1 MALGG
6 GKSNNNGNNTQ
17 VVHSDREQITPIT
30 KVVFTIYGGLQTIC
44 LLLLSWKVYD
54 PEMWL
59 PLPPWS
65 TFFALVISF
74 AAFWFLWLMRL
85 HVMPKK

>member
-1 MALGG
+1 MALGDN
-6 GKSNNNGNNTQ
+6 KQNGNSN

-59 PLPPWS
+59 PLPHWS
-65 TFFALVISF
+65 TFLALVVAF
-74 AAFWFLWLMRL
+74 ATFWFLWLMRL
-85 HVMPKK
+85 HVLQKR